1 MNIERPYQE
10 INKRISH
17 NIINLFTDRDTVTID
32 ECLIA
37 VWEAL
42 VFLDANTLTTEE
54 KKKKHI
60 SSFLTLLNRKK
71 IITRYQNYTKEALHE
86 ALKKERLTNLQDEE
100 DQKCLYLSDLKIIDN
115 IDEQGNIHLNETL
128 AIAYNKI
135 EQKPLKFGIM
145 PYSGDGKKGT
155 RNKCTKEKLTAFHID
170 TTIEQVL
177 TPYIEDY
184 CAHWDY
190 AVEEEH
196 YKWDAVKA
204 FQNTF
209 NIGAKNLGANIKEA
223 MSPADNLLAGPF
235 YYPLSMLV
243 QMANFDSERTRKALR
258 DLFEEGNCS
267 IGEKVDKFI
276 EETNNILEEG
286 KKDQTSTFKANDKSM
301 QSLRSVSVYLS
312 LNAPASHYLYKQSV
326 YYDFLSITGV
336 NLPRLTGHDY
346 ILNTYETICDAIREL
361 LLKNEELIKKHKTSY
376 PDDVSNFHLLTQ
388 DFLYYCA
395 CHYQTIHKL

>member
-17 NIINLFTDRDTVTID
+17 NIINLFTDRGTVTID
-32 ECLIA
+32 DCLLA

-42 VFLDANTLTTEE
+42 VFLDVSTLTTED

-60 SSFLTLLNRKK
+60 SSFLSLLNRKK
-71 IITRYQNYTKEALHE
+71 VIARYQNYTQEALKEALE
-86 ALKKERLTNLQDEE
+86 KERLSNLQDED
-100 DQKCLYLSDLKIIDN
+100 DQKYLYLSDLKIIDN

-128 AIAYNKI
+128 VNAYKRI
-135 EQKPLKFGIM
+135 EPKPLKFGFM
-145 PYSGDGKKGT
+145 PYTGDGKKTT
-155 RNKCTKEKLTAFHID
+155 RNKTPKEKLAAFHID

-184 CAHWDY
+184 CTYWDY
-190 AVEEEH
+190 TVGKEH
-196 YKWDAVKA
+196 YKWEAVKA

-209 NIGAKNLGANIKEA
+209 NIGAKNLGGNIKEA

-243 QMANFDSERTRKALR
+243 QLANFDSERTRKALR
-258 DLFEEGNCS
+258 ELFEEENCS
-267 IGEKVDKFI
+267 VGEKVDKFI
-276 EETNNILEEG
+276 EETNKILEDG

-326 YYDFLSITGV
+326 YYDFLSTTGA
-336 NLPRLTGHDY
+336 NLPKLTGHDY

-361 LLKNEELIKKHKTSY
+361 LLKNKELVKKHNVTY
-376 PDDVSNFHLLTQ
+376 PNDESNYHLLTQ

-395 CHYQTIHKL
+395 CHYQTIHKQ